1 MEYCFITP
9 TLQHSNT
16 PALQHSNMSKSDRRN
31 LKYGLLFVSPWLI
44 GLTVFNVY
52 PIAASF
58 YLSLCDYSVLQSAR
72 FVGTAN
78 YADLFTDEVFWLALR
93 NTLYYAALALP
104 LGAFMAFSTAVLLNT
119 GVRGMTF
126 YRTIFFLPSLIPSVA
141 AAILWLWVFNG
152 EYGVLNHVLAR
163 IGIRGPGWLSDP
175 AWSKPALVLMSV
187 WGVGHAVV
195 IYLAGLQDVPQQLY
209 EAAEL
214 DGAHWL
220 QKLRH
225 VTIPVMSPVILFNVI
240 MGIIGAL
247 QTFTQPYIMTHGG
260 PSNASLTYL
269 LDIYQQA
276 FQFSKM
282 GYASAMA
289 WVFIVV
295 TILMSAVLFKTSG
308 RWVHYEGDTR

>member
-1 MEYCFITP
+1 MTK
-9 TLQHSNT
+9 
-16 PALQHSNMSKSDRRN
+16 ADRRN
-31 LKYGLLFVSPWLI
+31 LKYGLLFVAPWLV
-44 GLTVFNVY
+44 GLTVFNLY

-58 YLSLCDYSVLQSAR
+58 YLSLCDYSVLQSAQ
-72 FVGTAN
+72 FVGLAN
-78 YADLFTDEVFWLALR
+78 YVDLFADEVFWIALK
-93 NTLYYAALALP
+93 NTLSYAALALP
-104 LGAFMAFSTAVLLNT
+104 LGAFVAFSTAVLLNT
-119 GVRGMTF
+119 GVRGMAL

-152 EYGVLNHVLAR
+152 EYGVLNYLLAR
-163 IGIRGPGWLSDP
+163 IGIHGPGWLSDP

-214 DGAHWL
+214 DGAHWF

-247 QTFTQPYIMTHGG
+247 QTFTQPYIMMPGG
-260 PSNASLTYL
+260 QPARSAYFYTMYLYDNALPYL
-269 LDIYQQA
+269 Q
-276 FQFSKM
+276 M

-289 WVFIVV
+289 WIMFLI
-295 TILMSAVLFKTSG
+295 ILALTLSALRLSK
-308 RWVHYEGDTR
+308 RHVHYGV

>member
-1 MEYCFITP
+1 
-9 TLQHSNT
+9 
-16 PALQHSNMSKSDRRN
+16 MSKSDRRN
-31 LKYGLLFVSPWLI
+31 LKYGLIFVAPWLI

-52 PIAASF
+52 PIAASL
-58 YLSLCDYSVLQSAR
+58 YLSLCDYSVLQSAQ
-72 FVGTAN
+72 FVGMAN
-78 YADLFTDEVFWLALR
+78 YVDLFTDEVFWIALR

-152 EYGVLNHVLAR
+152 EYGVLNHVLTR
-163 IGIRGPGWLSDP
+163 IGIKGPGWLSDP
-175 AWSKPALVLMSV
+175 TWSKPALVLMSV

-214 DGAHWL
+214 DGSNWW

-247 QTFTQPYIMTHGG
+247 QTFTQPYIMMPGG
-260 PSNASLTYL
+260 QPARSAYFYTMYLYDNALPYL
-269 LDIYQQA
+269 Q
-276 FQFSKM
+276 M

-289 WVFIVV
+289 WIMFLI
-295 TILMSAVLFKTSG
+295 ILALTFGALRLSK
-308 RWVHYEGDTR
+308 RHVHYGA